1 MRERSIRR
9 RIERRTQ
16 LVDPSGQPIASK
28 TSTAI
33 PFIRYMPNPAVPKSL
48 QEIDRGAKV
57 YAQAIQF
64 IARGGRYACRI
75 TPEGDAELVAGFP
88 VKGGAEGEMV
98 MVAQERVANGP
109 AILPAVDRLVKASV
123 QNMDAVILGES
134 HAKMETMQ

>member
-9 RIERRTQ
+9 RMKRHTQ
-16 LVDPSGQPIASK
+16 LVGSDGRPIASK

-33 PFIRYMPNPAVPKSL
+33 PFIRYMPNPAIPKSL
-48 QEIDRGAKV
+48 HEIDRGAKV

-64 IARGGRYACRI
+64 IARCGRYACRI

-98 MVAQERVANGP
+98 MVAQELVANGP
-109 AILPAVDRLVKASV
+109 AILSAVDRLVAASV

-134 HAKMETMQ
+134 QMTSLVQ